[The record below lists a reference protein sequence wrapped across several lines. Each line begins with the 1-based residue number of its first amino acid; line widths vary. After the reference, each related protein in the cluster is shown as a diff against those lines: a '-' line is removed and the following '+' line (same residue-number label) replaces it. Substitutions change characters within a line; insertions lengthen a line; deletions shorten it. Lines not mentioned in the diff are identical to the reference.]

1 MNKRTLIDILSNELY
16 HFPRKFCHNLVWKAT
31 LHCVHITISIRILTE
46 EEVLEI
52 KSLKLSDV
60 IRQVTSIE
68 DNDIQV
74 RHLKILL
81 GNLKPICNSR
91 RTISKYR
98 LDLVIYTC
106 VSSKPQSETSFFSC
120 KVHIFWEGHKTLRNL
135 HLTFDWHYT
144 GQK

>member
-1 MNKRTLIDILSNELY
+1 M
-16 HFPRKFCHNLVWKAT
+16 
-31 LHCVHITISIRILTE
+31 
-46 EEVLEI
+46 LEI

-91 RTISKYR
+91 RTISKCR
-98 LDLVIYTC
+98 LALVIYTC

-120 KVHIFWEGHKTLRNL
+120 NNTKP
-135 HLTFDWHYT
+135 
-144 GQK
+144 QKINTA